1 MTEQRDVTKVL
12 AGVVLGV
19 LVASA
24 ALSGCSGKPKADTD
38 PYAGLDDAIR
48 AWKTDLSAGDPS
60 CRSAPAGEK
69 CEMFEVSCKAQR
81 TITPDD
87 QAKGVTAKLAAHMSW
102 SGFDEKGGPEP
113 HAATALFTKANGAWS
128 RAATGAL
135 NPETCADQ

>member
-1 MTEQRDVTKVL
+1 MKRILAGAVLGALVL
-12 AGVVLGV
+12 AGCG
-19 LVASA
+19 
-24 ALSGCSGKPKADTD
+24 GKPKADAD

-48 AWKTDLSAGDPS
+48 AWKTDLAAGDAS

-87 QAKGVTAKLAAHMSW
+87 QARGVTAKLVAHMSW

-113 HAATALFTKANGAWS
+113 HSAAARFAKANGQWS
-128 RAATGAL
+128 RIDAGAV
-135 NPETCADQ
+135 NPETCADL